1 MAEPLLN
8 RSLHYEK
15 LDKLGVGA
23 YGTVYKVR
31 DLQNG
36 RLMALKKIRIYENEE
51 SLSVNV
57 LREAALLRAIDH
69 QNVICLLNVEIDW
82 PKRKA
87 LLFFELMEENLKML
101 IDVSPLT
108 YGYLKSLA
116 KQLLEGLSH
125 IHHKQIIHRDI
136 KPLNLLVNKKEG
148 VLKIADFGLAKPCQL
163 PNSSLTLE
171 VQTLWYKAPE
181 LLLGDENYDSSIDC
195 WAAGAVIAEMILG
208 KPLFNETSEVAQL
221 FKIFEM
227 LGTPTEGHYLTGLPL
242 FRRTFPRF
250 KHSKLRHVFAS
261 CEKSLVD
268 LLEGLLTLNPKMRL
282 SAAEALRMSYW
293 Q

>member
-1 MAEPLLN
+1 MTEIPPGKPL
-8 RSLHYEK
+8 RYEK

-31 DLQNG
+31 DLQSG
-36 RLMALKKIRIYENEE
+36 QLLALKKIRIYENEE

-69 QNVICLLNVEIDW
+69 RNVIALLNVEIDRS
-82 PKRKA
+82 KRKA
-87 LLFFELMEENLKML
+87 LLFFELMEENLKTL
-101 IDVSPLT
+101 IDVAPLT
-108 YGYLKSLA
+108 YGHLKSLA
-116 KQLLEGLSH
+116 KQLLEGLSY
-125 IHHKQIIHRDI
+125 IHHKQIVHRDI
-136 KPLNLLVNKKEG
+136 KPLNLLLNKKEG

-163 PNSSLTLE
+163 PYSSQTLE
-171 VQTLWYKAPE
+171 VQTLWYKSPE
-181 LLLGDENYDSSIDC
+181 LLLGDENYDSAIDC

-208 KPLFNETSEVAQL
+208 KPLFNEISEIAQL

-242 FRRTFPRF
+242 FKRSFPRF

-261 CEKSLVD
+261 CEKGLVE

-282 SAAEALRMSYW
+282 SAAEALRLSYW